1 VNPPSS
7 PLVAAAFLVHLG
19 LPAGTARPV
28 AATSWAA
35 TGFLVVS
42 TVGSVGIRDLSQQ
55 RKPIL
60 SVDSWG
66 VSPNSSK
73 PPKGLAAGN
82 LELLRRHV
90 EAFAAPVTV
99 NPGTGYAQAMIT
111 DAWIESPEPQEIPD
125 PDASYAHYTQDIGL
139 AWVSL
144 G

>member
-1 VNPPSS
+1 MNPPNSV
-7 PLVAAAFLVHLG
+7 LVAAALLRSYG

-28 AATSWAA
+28 DVTTWSS

-42 TVGSVGIRDLSQQ
+42 VVGSAGTRDLSEQ
-55 RKPIL
+55 RKPIV

-73 PPKGLAAGN
+73 PPKNQTAGN
-82 LELLRRHV
+82 LETLRRKL
-90 EAFAAPVTV
+90 EAFQPVTV
-99 NPGTGYAQAMIT
+99 NPGTGYALALVT
-111 DAWIESPEPQEIPD
+111 DAWIETQEPREAPD
-125 PDASYAHYTQDIGL
+125 PDASYAHYVQEIGL